1 MQVPERAS
9 ASEAPKRDAP
19 LVLLGVSERASRL
32 GLRAALESGGLIVAE
47 STDEKACLDAFDR
60 LDPDLVIVDSSPDA
74 SAAQSNYNLL
84 RRRANHRRT
93 PVIALLRASDADSIR
108 HAYDSGASDFFCLPL
123 EPALVPLRVRFV
135 LRNAGGPAGLP
146 RPTTGVEEGIS
157 ALADLDRL
165 LADLGVGMARAKASG
180 RHTAVL
186 CLDLNRFKAVTASY
200 SHSTCERLLLE
211 VARRLRVGIRDDDVL
226 GVLGLGREDISI
238 ARLRGDE
245 FCLLIRDVKSVSD
258 VGRVAQRILGLM
270 AEPFRVE
277 DHDTFLSVSI
287 GIASYPSDD
296 LSAEE
301 LLKAAEKAAYCA
313 RQEGSD
319 RLLFYRPGM
328 DGYAIER
335 RSLEA
340 SLRRALERNEL
351 LLHYQP
357 RVEIKTGKIVG
368 VEALVRWDHPELGR
382 VPPLNFI
389 SLAEET
395 GLIVP
400 IGEWILHAACEQ
412 NKRWQMQGI
421 PPVRMAVN
429 ISPVQF
435 RQRDL
440 YESVMRILRA
450 TELDP
455 HWLEFELTEGLLM
468 QDAESAVSLLQRFK
482 ALGLHLSIDDFGTG
496 YSSLSYL
503 KRFPIDALKIDQ
515 SFVREMATS
524 TDDAA
529 LVTAII
535 LMGRSLKLRV
545 VAEGVETRSQLGLLR
560 ILQCDEIQGYLISRP
575 VAADEMAALL
585 TGAIPAAFAA

>member
-1 MQVPERAS
+1 MQDSERVPPS
-9 ASEAPKRDAP
+9 GAPQRGAP
-19 LVLLGVSERASRL
+19 LVLLGVHGPASRL
-32 GLRAALESGGLIVAE
+32 ELRAALESGGWIVAE
-47 STDEKACLDAFDR
+47 SVDERACLDAFDR
-60 LDPDLVIVDSSPDA
+60 LDPDLVIVDSSPDL
-74 SAAQSNYNLL
+74 SVTQGNYSLL
-84 RRRANHRRT
+84 QRRAHHRRT
-93 PVIALLRASDADSIR
+93 PVIALLRTSDAESIR
-108 HAYDSGASDFFCLPL
+108 HAYDSGASDFLSLPL
-123 EPALVPLRVRFV
+123 DPVLVPLRARFV
-135 LRNAGGPAGLP
+135 LWNACGSEGIA
-146 RPTTGVEEGIS
+146 RPSAGVEEGIS

-180 RHTAVL
+180 RHAAVL
-186 CLDLNRFKAVTASY
+186 CLELNRFKAVTAGY

-211 VARRLRVGIRDDDVL
+211 VARRLRIGIRDDDLL

-238 ARLRGDE
+238 ARLHGDE

-277 DHDTFLSVSI
+277 DDDTFLSVSI

-301 LLKAAEKAAYCA
+301 LLKAAEKAACCA

-319 RLLFYRPGM
+319 RLLFYRAGM
-328 DGYAIER
+328 DGFALER

-351 LLHYQP
+351 ILHYQP

-368 VEALVRWDHPELGR
+368 VEALVRWEHPELGR
-382 VPPLNFI
+382 VSPLNFI

-400 IGEWILHAACEQ
+400 IGEWILHTACEQ
-412 NKRWQMQGI
+412 NKRWQSQGI

-429 ISPVQF
+429 LSPVQF
-435 RQRDL
+435 RHHDL
-440 YESVMRILRA
+440 YPSVMHILRA

-482 ALGLHLSIDDFGTG
+482 SLGLHLSIDDFGTG

-529 LVTAII
+529 LVSAII

-575 VAADEMAALL
+575 VAADGMAALL
-585 TGAIPAAFAA
+585 TGAIPSAFAA